1 MADVL
6 TLAKGIFDKLG
17 LNKAPDNFI
26 ASPIP
31 RSNQVIAPIPTSTPV
46 SNYPSSDVVRQRV
59 MDFYR
64 SQMPPSIRNSPL
76 EDYYPAAKNLD
87 YVLSMDKKRPGAGV
101 LGALQVFFESTGGRA
116 NSNLFGVKPM
126 GKSGQTFKD
135 PKEAIDYQF
144 GPNVLGGGVAN
155 KLNILNKRNPITKDD
170 IIGLYRSYNPEGD
183 YLPDVLSSYEKITRR

>member
-17 LNKAPDNFI
+17 LSKAPDNFI

-31 RSNQVIAPIPTSTPV
+31 RNTQSKVPTATPTPTV
-46 SNYPSSDVVRQRV
+46 NYPSSDIVRQRV

-64 SQMPPSIRNSPL
+64 NQMPPSIRNTPL

-87 YVLSMDKKRPGAGV
+87 YILSMDKKRPGAGV

-126 GKSGQTFKD
+126 GKSGQTFKTAKD
-135 PKEAIDYQF
+135 AIDYQF
-144 GPNVLGGGVAN
+144 GPDVLGGGVAN
-155 KLNILNKRNPITKDD
+155 KLNILNKRNPITQDD

-183 YLPDVLSSYEKITRR
+183 YLPEVLSSYEKITRR